1 MVRNNIRGYFS
12 NERLAINN
20 DYQTFDNKSIDNA
33 DEIAYNNNKR
43 GEPTMYTEII
53 KIIEGGLVNDKEKVF
68 NYATVLAN
76 NLEHQGEVSLAK
88 RIRTALSKKN
98 SSFTSLDSLSAKPV
112 DTESRMEM
120 VEITMPNIEITQVI
134 LDRYVQEAI
143 NSFIEAYKRRETLL
157 KSGIDVSNSLLLY
170 GPPGCGKTT
179 VAQLIASVTG
189 LPLVTARLD
198 GLVSSLLGSTAKNI
212 RKIFDFASKREC
224 ILFLD
229 EFDVI
234 AKLRD
239 DKNELGELKRVV
251 NSLIQNIDSFSAD
264 SILIAATNH
273 HELLDPAIWRRFST
287 VITLEKPQKGEIEQL
302 LRSLLKDKKNN
313 FLDNTRKLDSIV
325 EALYGVSHS
334 DIKTVVFNA
343 LKNVILSDRDT
354 LTNCDIL
361 KDIYFHQNHTID
373 DEDEFIAYLLSH
385 GVTHKELNEG
395 LEIPLRKIQS
405 VSKNIDRKEI

>member
-1 MVRNNIRGYFS
+1 
-12 NERLAINN
+12 
-20 DYQTFDNKSIDNA
+20 
-33 DEIAYNNNKR
+33 
-43 GEPTMYTEII
+43 MYTEII
-53 KIIEGGLVNDKEKVF
+53 KIIEGGLANDKEKVF
-68 NYATVLAN
+68 NYANVLAN
-76 NLEHQGEVSLAK
+76 NLEQQGELSLAK
-88 RIRTALSKKN
+88 RIKTALGKKN

-112 DTESRMEM
+112 DSESRMEI
-120 VEITMPNIEITQVI
+120 VEITTPNIELSQVI
-134 LDRYVQEAI
+134 LDRYVKEAI
-143 NSFIEAYKRRETLL
+143 NSFIESYNQRETLI
-157 KSGIDVSNSLLLY
+157 KAGIDVSNSLLLY

-198 GLVSSLLGSTAKNI
+198 GLISSLLGSTAKNI

-234 AKLRD
+234 AKMRD

-251 NSLIQNIDSFSAD
+251 NSLLQNIDSFNDD

-287 VITLEKPQKGEIEQL
+287 VITLEKPQKKEIEQL
-302 LRSLLKDKKNN
+302 LRLLLKDKKNN
-313 FLDNTRKLDSIV
+313 FLENSKKLDSIV
-325 EALYGVSHS
+325 DAFYGMSHS
-334 DIKTVVFNA
+334 DIKTVLFSS
-343 LKNVILSDRDT
+343 LRSVILTNRDT

-361 KDIYFHQNHTID
+361 KDIYFHQYHNID
-373 DEDEFIAYLLSH
+373 DEDEFIIYLLSH
-385 GVTHKELNEG
+385 GVTHKELNES

-405 VSKNIDRKEI
+405 VSKSIDRKGN